1 MRDLALSTLQAAAA
15 TLPIR
20 AELERL
26 ASEVGESVN
35 LGILNGYSVRY
46 LERVEYAWRLRFT
59 INPNDELPAHAVAL
73 GTLLLAFLSPR
84 LCPETLRNGKFYRF
98 PNWPLTVPA
107 ALARDFSPTFP
118 SCL

>member
-59 INPNDELPAHAVAL
+59 INPNDELPAHAVAI
-73 GTLLLAFLSPR
+73 GKLLLAFLSPR
-84 LCPETLRNGKFYRF
+84 LRQETLRKETGR
-98 PNWPLTVPA
+98 A
-107 ALARDFSPTFP
+107 ACRERV
-118 SCL
+118 CQYV

>member
-1 MRDLALSTLQAAAA
+1 MPKQTVHRVLQQLEEAGTVQRSVRRDSFVLGGRMRDLALSTLQAAAA

-46 LERVEYAWRLRFT
+46 LERVEYAWRLRRSEEHT
-59 INPNDELPAHAVAL
+59 SELQSL
-73 GTLLLAFLSPR
+73 MRIS
-84 LCPETLRNGKFYRF
+84 Y
-98 PNWPLTVPA
+98 
-107 ALARDFSPTFP
+107 
-118 SCL
+118 